1 MNGEGAF
8 GGKDLSPL
16 RRALILASVTL
27 ATTLYGTTVLVVSTV
42 LPQMQGSLSATQDQ
56 IAWTMTFNIVA
67 TAIVTPMTGWLTGRF
82 GRRAVMLWGMA
93 IFGAATLGCGFAGS
107 LETLVLFRVVQGAAG
122 APLTPLAQA
131 ITQDTYP
138 RALHGTAMAAFGM
151 GVVIGPAI
159 GPVVGGY
166 LTEAYNWRW
175 AFFMV
180 VPVAGVSWLAMWL
193 VLTDGGKLRAAR
205 LDWTGFL
212 ALSIAVV
219 CFQLTMDRGERRDWF
234 DSTEILLEACL
245 AGIGLYI
252 FLAHSLTSRRPFLNL
267 KLLLDRNYALGLC
280 IVGIFGMLNFTPM
293 VMLPP
298 MLQDLAG
305 FPNAVVGQLVAARG
319 VGAILG
325 FFLAMYVG
333 KLDPR
338 IGMTAGFAI
347 MAASGWMMM
356 QFDANATWWD
366 VALVSWM
373 QGVAVG
379 VAWVPLTIATFSTV
393 DPRYLAETSS
403 VYHLMRNLGSSF
415 FISVSVTVLIRT
427 GGVNYGRLTEF
438 VSPYNE
444 ALAVVDTGTASGLAA
459 LSGEIGQQAAMI
471 GYLNAFTAYTAVA
484 LAALPLVLLMRM
496 RR

>member
-1 MNGEGAF
+1 MTGEEVF
-8 GGKDLSPL
+8 GGSGLSTL
-16 RRALILASVTL
+16 RRALILAAVTL

-56 IAWTMTFNIVA
+56 ISWAMTFNIVA

-93 IFGAATLGCGFAGS
+93 VFGVATLGCGFAAS
-107 LETLVLFRVVQGAAG
+107 LESLVLFRVIQGAAG

-131 ITQDTYP
+131 IIQDTYP
-138 RALHGTAMAAFGM
+138 RSQHGTAMAAFGM
-151 GVVIGPAI
+151 GVVVGPVI
-159 GPVVGGY
+159 GPVLGGY
-166 LTEAYNWRW
+166 LTEVYNWRW

-180 VPVAGVSWLAMWL
+180 VPVAGASWVAMWL
-193 VLTDGGKLRAAR
+193 VLTDGGRQRGLR

-212 ALSIAVV
+212 ALSLAVV
-219 CFQLTMDRGERRDWF
+219 CFQLMMDRGERRDWF
-234 DSTEILLEACL
+234 DSTEILLVAGL

-267 KLLLDRNYALGLC
+267 NLLLDRNYTLGLC
-280 IVGIFGMLNFTPM
+280 IVCIYGMLNFTPM

-325 FFLAMYVG
+325 FFLAMYIG

-338 IGMTAGFAI
+338 IGMTVGFAI
-347 MAASGWMMM
+347 MAASGWTMM
-356 QFDANATWWD
+356 QFDANATWLD
-366 VALVSWM
+366 VAVVSWM
-373 QGVAVG
+373 QGISVG
-379 VAWVPLTIATFSTV
+379 ITWVPLTVATFSTL

-415 FISVSVTVLIRT
+415 FISVSVTVLLRT

-444 ALAVVDTGTASGLAA
+444 ALAAIDTGTASGLAA
-459 LSGEIGQQAAMI
+459 LSGQIGQQAAMI
-471 GYLNAFTAYTAVA
+471 GYINAFTAYTVVS
-484 LAALPLVLLMRM
+484 LAALPLVLLMRIG
-496 RR
+496 R